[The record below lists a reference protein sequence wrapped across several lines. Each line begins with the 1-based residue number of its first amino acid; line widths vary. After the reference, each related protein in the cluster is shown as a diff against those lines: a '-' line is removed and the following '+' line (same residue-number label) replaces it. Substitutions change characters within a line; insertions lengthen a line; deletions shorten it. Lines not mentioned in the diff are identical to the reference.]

1 MPTRCSIWIGF
12 DTDTSLIESMI
23 RAVAI
28 LVASSI
34 TATAVTMTFSWGAV
48 PGATSYKLL
57 RGSTADTVTNLHG
70 TTSTNSITV
79 TNVPLGMY
87 WRVVAANDIGIIS
100 EPSDAIILRIGVVRA
115 GTVRASAIGVR

>member
-1 MPTRCSIWIGF
+1 
-12 DTDTSLIESMI
+12 MI
-23 RAVAI
+23 RALVI

-34 TATAVTMTFSWGAV
+34 TAAAVTMTFSWVAV

-57 RGSTADTVTNLHG
+57 RGYTADTATNLHG
-70 TTSTNSITV
+70 TTATNSITV

-100 EPSDAIILRIGVVRA
+100 APSDAITFRLGVVRV
-115 GTVRASAIGVR
+115 GTVRASSIGVR